1 MADAKGVVGG
11 NEGVKEVKVDTV
23 DHRTSAGQEQVDKK
37 VQVIHEIP
45 SVDTVDS
52 RSVNEGVKEVKVDTV
67 DHRTSAGQEQVDKK
81 VQVIHEIPSVDTV
94 DSRSVSTVDANTGTA
109 KKDGK

>member
-1 MADAKGVVGG
+1 MADAKGVV
-11 NEGVKEVKVDTV
+11 EGVTEVKVDTV

-45 SVDTVDS
+45 SVD
-52 RSVNEGVKEVKVDTV
+52 
-67 DHRTSAGQEQVDKK
+67 A
-81 VQVIHEIPSVDTV
+81 V

>member
-11 NEGVKEVKVDTV
+11 NGGVKEVKVDAV

-45 SVDTVDS
+45 SVDAVDTRSVSTVD
-52 RSVNEGVKEVKVDTV
+52 EEVKVDTV
-67 DHRTSAGQEQVDKK
+67 DHRTSAGQEQVDKR
-81 VQVIHEIPSVDTV
+81 VQVIHEIPSVD
-94 DSRSVSTVDANTGTA
+94 AKTG
-109 KKDGK
+109 KNGK